1 MSFTEILNEIPTLT
15 LQERQT
21 LLQALQK
28 QQYLEKARAFAAEF
42 EGITEI
48 TIHTPLE
55 LIER

>member
-1 MSFTEILNEIPTLT
+1 MSFNEILNEIPTLT
-15 LQERQT
+15 HQERQT

-28 QQYLEKARAFAAEF
+28 QQHLEKARAFTAEF
-42 EGITEI
+42 DGITEI